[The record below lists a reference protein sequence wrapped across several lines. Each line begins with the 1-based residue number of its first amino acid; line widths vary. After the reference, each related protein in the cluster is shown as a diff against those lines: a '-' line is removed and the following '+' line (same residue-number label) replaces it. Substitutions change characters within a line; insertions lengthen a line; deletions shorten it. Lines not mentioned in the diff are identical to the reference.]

1 MNVTLDKC
9 TWETTAWPIQSYYK
23 RSNVGR
29 LISVVVA
36 IPLPEVNVTLN

>member
-9 TWETTAWPIQSYYK
+9 TWETTAWPIQSWI
-23 RSNVGR
+23 GL
-29 LISVVVA
+29 LISAVVA